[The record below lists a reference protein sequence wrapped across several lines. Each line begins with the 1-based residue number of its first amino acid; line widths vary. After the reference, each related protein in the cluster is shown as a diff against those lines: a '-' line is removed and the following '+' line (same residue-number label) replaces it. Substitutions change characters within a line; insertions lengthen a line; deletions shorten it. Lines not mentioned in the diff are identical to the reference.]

1 MVFWQL
7 QHQSHSLQIDNLIY
21 SSSLTQFF
29 TVGVKYASV
38 CGGGNYY
45 KCATWTLR
53 RKSKRKH
60 CCVFFLIWR
69 CGMSN
74 LNILCHILYCYSPL
88 CVAARRHF
96 EQKKVLQ
103 HTGPSNGIW
112 INFARWCKIATTSS
126 SLLHPS
132 LHQFAQLFLVCC
144 PHYSTSSLILVT
156 KTFTIPLY
164 FLPNL
169 LIYSD
174 TAFYPI
180 CWFNHMPY
188 MPAENKYL
196 CVAMT
201 VLKYFV
207 SGKFILLQVLLHSS
221 SFRDAQEDLFL
232 RSTFPPFTM
241 EMVW

>member
-7 QHQSHSLQIDNLIY
+7 KHQSHSLQIDNLIY

-88 CVAARRHF
+88 CVAALRHF

-112 INFARWCKIATTSS
+112 INFARWCKIAATSS

-132 LHQFAQLFLVCC
+132 LHQFAWLFFSLL
-144 PHYSTSSLILVT
+144 SSLFNLQPHLGHQNLYYPPIFSTQFVDLFRYSILT
-156 KTFTIPLY
+156 H
-164 FLPNL
+164 L
-169 LIYSD
+169 LI
-174 TAFYPI
+174 
-180 CWFNHMPY
+180 
-188 MPAENKYL
+188 
-196 CVAMT
+196 
-201 VLKYFV
+201 
-207 SGKFILLQVLLHSS
+207 
-221 SFRDAQEDLFL
+221 
-232 RSTFPPFTM
+232 
-241 EMVW
+241 